1 MGQLMDQSL
10 KHLCSEVIVMATESW
25 PYRVYDLE
33 EQFPFTNSGE
43 ATRDRGRVGGERW
56 TGTQGPEPPWP

>member
-33 EQFPFTNSGE
+33 EQFLFTNSGE
-43 ATRDRGRVGGERW
+43 ATQDRGGVGG
-56 TGTQGPEPPWP
+56 

>member
-10 KHLCSEVIVMATESW
+10 KHLCSEVVVMATESW

-33 EQFPFTNSGE
+33 DQFLFTDSGE
-43 ATRDRGRVGGERW
+43 ATRDRGGVGGEHW
-56 TGTQGPEPPWP
+56 TGTQGPEPHWL